1 MSIYAFAK
9 SFNTLQIKPCCTMP
23 PLLLKSISIVV
34 AVSFASAT
42 VTGCLPI
49 EAEGLIGHP
58 NKKEL
63 FYAVVRGVQCEIRKA
78 IYEQVTNPI
87 YGERLKWLRGWSSLM
102 HFKFTFDTLGSF
114 NPGVT
119 FHTPNLPLAHI
130 WHAPDTFEDRTL
142 TLPRNVPQSYDLG
155 IGASVS
161 ADAVRVEDVEF
172 FYPFSKD
179 FWAQA
184 ERDPPGE
191 GCYRIGGLTIG
202 GDLKLREWLDD
213 VLEPIKRCAFI
224 GAPASRG
231 STVLPIVGYD
241 LGSEEDGGQCPVGIC
256 KELRI
261 LQRQSHKDVFA
272 RRIFHYRIFCRMRRP
287 VWNLVRIST
296 SSAPLLA
303 ARRKD
308 TFELIITLG
317 SPETDKKLE
326 RKEKGERVHFLPD
339 NSARPS
345 QSMINRDLS
354 LQIGSAVRDALRQ

>member
-1 MSIYAFAK
+1 MLHHASV
-9 SFNTLQIKPCCTMP
+9 
-23 PLLLKSISIVV
+23 LLKSISIVV

-102 HFKFTFDTLGSF
+102 HFKFTFDTLGTF

-191 GCYRIGGLTIG
+191 GCYRIGGFTIG

-224 GAPASRG
+224 GVPALRS

-241 LGSEEDGGQCPVGIC
+241 LGSEEDGGQCPSEYIKNLGYSKDNPI
-256 KELRI
+256 KTF
-261 LQRQSHKDVFA
+261 SHDVSFIIEFSA
-272 RRIFHYRIFCRMRRP
+272 NATP

-296 SSAPLLA
+296 SSAPLFA

-326 RKEKGERVHFLPD
+326 RKEKGDRVHFLPD